1 MDPRDRPS
9 DVGAGVECAA
19 CGRAVPPDSVRVLAT
34 RDDLLFAE
42 GLCVPCGSVSLAILV
57 APPGVPAN
65 ECTGPSETAD
75 DGRPADAGAIET
87 ADVVAMHE
95 LLSGWTGDLH
105 SLLRPPEPR
114 PRPESA

>member
-9 DVGAGVECAA
+9 DVGNGVECAA
-19 CGRAVPPDSVRVLAT
+19 CGRPVPPEAVRVLAS

-57 APPGVPAN
+57 APPGARVKERA
-65 ECTGPSETAD
+65 TRSGGGGGSAAGPT
-75 DGRPADAGAIET
+75 IEV

-95 LLSGWTGDLH
+95 LLAGWTGDLR
-105 SLLRPPEPR
+105 SLVAPPEPR
-114 PRPESA
+114 PDPEAA